1 MPYTVLIHIHN
12 EDPVVAEIQEMPTPT
27 DQFLLV
33 ENPRKRDGKDLQFI
47 QANVTTV
54 IWPWSRIN
62 FVELLPVGGEDEIIG
77 FVRE

>member
-1 MPYTVLIHIHN
+1 MPYTVLIHIYN
-12 EDPVVAEIQEMPTPT
+12 EDPVVAEIQEMPAPT

-47 QANVTTV
+47 QTNVTTV

>member
-12 EDPVVAEIQEMPTPT
+12 EDPVVAEIQEMPAPT